1 MATIPYQQISAPPG
15 KVSVVVWRGLAAG
28 DEGDPYIAGPHPLTV
43 QMSGDFGGSVV
54 LQGSLSKDGAWA
66 TLTDQN
72 GAPVSRGHP
81 GIVPVTERPYLV
93 RPIAGGGVKSVDVWL
108 LTQA

>member
-1 MATIPYQQISAPPG
+1 MATIPYQQVSAPPG
-15 KVSVVVWRGLAAG
+15 KVTVVVWRGLTAG

-43 QMSGDFGGSVV
+43 QMAGDFGGTVT
-54 LQGSLSKDGAWA
+54 LQGSLAKAGVWA
-66 TLTDQN
+66 TLTAQN

-81 GIVPVTERPYLV
+81 GIAMVAERPYLV
-93 RPIAGGGVKSVDVWL
+93 RPVAGGGVKSVDVWL